1 MRRMLA
7 MAFVLVALQWAAAP
21 LVACVIPWRAM
32 TAQERA
38 CCRHMSDLCGS
49 ARAPQ
54 SHACCHRQAQSES
67 TVVLKNQQSVP
78 VLHVTTVVGVA
89 PSPQVCEGWAL
100 NGPAHY
106 RPEFLPDTTV
116 LRI

>member
-54 SHACCHRQAQSES
+54 SHACCRRQTQSES

-78 VLHVTTVVGVA
+78 FLHVSAALVA
-89 PSPQVCEGWAL
+89 PSLQVCEGWTL
-100 NGPAHY
+100 NRQGHY